1 MVIKYPVQYIEY
13 NYHDSLQVHLTEEIS
28 HKKSLNQFTLQPT
41 FILYQWNLQN
51 AGFLDTTGD
60 DVPRIE
66 MQVIMKR
73 NGTVIRC
80 YCG

>member
-1 MVIKYPVQYIEY
+1 MLNTTTMIPCR
-13 NYHDSLQVHLTEEIS
+13 HIS
-28 HKKSLNQFTLQPT
+28 QRKLATKKSLNQFTVVTILQPT

-66 MQVIMKR
+66 VQVIMKR